1 MATLY
6 EDDGHVLSG
15 AQCDRGGVQHTGIV
29 GLGGERALPVKICV
43 YFTGPGAWGAWC
55 SSSSEEEEDRCR
67 WSLVALRALPCP
79 LEQTYVYLQAVFLHS
94 VKGISCTDKNT
105 VLSKVLEGELTVR
118 KLVGVLWWAS

>member
-1 MATLY
+1 M
-6 EDDGHVLSG
+6 
-15 AQCDRGGVQHTGIV
+15 
-29 GLGGERALPVKICV
+29 
-43 YFTGPGAWGAWC
+43 
-55 SSSSEEEEDRCR
+55 
-67 WSLVALRALPCP
+67 VALRALLCP